1 MPSPFAALLT
11 LAASGV
17 AAASSPV
24 FVRDARTSWDG
35 ETFVLQVEGEAA
47 FGARSVESSLL
58 GRLLVLAIDDSRVH
72 ESKRSWQGGTVRAH
86 RHDYH
91 TELSTAL
98 PRNAACSGS
107 IRVTRTE
114 DGGLRATMACK
125 GDPVASAAL
134 PSVAAQPSVAAA
146 KPAPLPKVASV
157 GAGSVGEAKLKAA
170 LALAPASSSL
180 VAEPA
185 PAAPPAKAA
194 AQAPPAQVPPAKAAA
209 QVPPARAAAQVVP
222 AASSSS
228 VAAPAAPTPA
238 ERAPVVA
245 PKPAPGGALVPTPTS
260 KPAEAPAQPVVRA
273 GDRGSDLQTVAV
285 PLVALVLLC
294 GLGLWRR
301 RVRPGASRVV
311 RILETASLGPKRSLI
326 VAEVAGQ
333 RLVLGASEAGIT
345 LLESRASA
353 PSAATLEA
361 PPMTAPAPDAALVG
375 AGPVPSLAGED
386 ARARAALVDAS
397 DDLGEIT
404 VEEPAPAG
412 QAHVLARLFSG
423 RRRPARQDFAR
434 LLRGAQVPRP
444 VEELEDS
451 LEDRELRAKLAAG
464 IPVVTRGGRAA

>member
-1 MPSPFAALLT
+1 
-11 LAASGV
+11 
-17 AAASSPV
+17 
-24 FVRDARTSWDG
+24 
-35 ETFVLQVEGEAA
+35 
-47 FGARSVESSLL
+47 
-58 GRLLVLAIDDSRVH
+58 
-72 ESKRSWQGGTVRAH
+72 
-86 RHDYH
+86 
-91 TELSTAL
+91 
-98 PRNAACSGS
+98 
-107 IRVTRTE
+107 
-114 DGGLRATMACK
+114 MACK

-170 LALAPASSSL
+170 LALPPASSSL

-194 AQAPPAQVPPAKAAA
+194 AQVPPAPAAPPAKAAA
-209 QVPPARAAAQVVP
+209 QVAPARAAAQVVP
-222 AASSSS
+222 AASSSA

-238 ERAPVVA
+238 ERATVVA
-245 PKPAPGGALVPTPTS
+245 AKPAPGGALVPTPTS
-260 KPAEAPAQPVVRA
+260 KPAEAPAQPGVRA
-273 GDRGSDLQTVAV
+273 VDRGSDLQTVAV
-285 PLVALVLLC
+285 PLVALLLLC

-301 RVRPGASRVV
+301 RVRAGASRVV

-361 PPMTAPAPDAALVG
+361 PPMTALAPDAALVG
-375 AGPVPSLAGED
+375 AGPLPSLAGED
-386 ARARAALVDAS
+386 ARARSALVDAS

-412 QAHVLARLFSG
+412 QAHVLARLFAG

-451 LEDRELRAKLAAG
+451 HEDRELRAKLAAG